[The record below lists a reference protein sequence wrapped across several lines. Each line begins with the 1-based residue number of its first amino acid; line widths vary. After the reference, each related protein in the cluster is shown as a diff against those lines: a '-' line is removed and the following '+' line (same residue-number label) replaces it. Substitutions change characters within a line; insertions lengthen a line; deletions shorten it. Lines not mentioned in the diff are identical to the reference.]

1 MCFLIS
7 CTEKEYHF
15 CDIPDQKPNHNKAF
29 NKLKDIL
36 QSKWTMLFNSGKHMR
51 KKKDGGIGKRK
62 LNEVGALSMKFLKWN
77 KLDKIKDPY
86 IVQLFLNM
94 AAH

>member
-15 CDIPDQKPNHNKAF
+15 CDIPDQKPNHYKAF

-51 KKKDGGIGKRK
+51 KKKDGGTVSGYRQLEIK
-62 LNEVGALSMKFLKWN
+62 LKCDYFTVKGHQWAT
-77 KLDKIKDPY
+77 DKI
-86 IVQLFLNM
+86 I
-94 AAH
+94 

>member
-1 MCFLIS
+1 MFDKGLRKNI
-7 CTEKEYHF
+7 
-15 CDIPDQKPNHNKAF
+15 
-29 NKLKDIL
+29 
-36 QSKWTMLFNSGKHMR
+36 

>member
-1 MCFLIS
+1 MEEL
-7 CTEKEYHF
+7 E
-15 CDIPDQKPNHNKAF
+15 N
-29 NKLKDIL
+29 
-36 QSKWTMLFNSGKHMR
+36 
-51 KKKDGGIGKRK
+51 K